1 MKKLA
6 IWSLALISVA
16 SVAIA
21 AAPGKKPASV
31 ISTESEAVTRTAVK
45 PVATEEATVPTE
57 QNPTV
62 ITSDGAPGRA
72 SAQGLNYSIDWY
84 SINGG
89 GTVNA
94 SSANYKMGASIGQ
107 SVAGAASSASYQ
119 MGIGFWYG
127 AGASGGCACDC
138 HNDPVC
144 DAVISNV
151 QDVVAT
157 INVAFRGAAAIP
169 DPNGAC
175 PFETTD
181 MNCDGFT
188 SVIDVVKV
196 VNVAFR
202 GANPATEYCVACP

>member
-1 MKKLA
+1 MKKFA

-21 AAPGKKPASV
+21 AAPGKKLASE
-31 ISTESEAVTRTAVK
+31 ISTESEADTRTAVA
-45 PVATEEATVPTE
+45 PVATEDATVPIE

-62 ITSDGAPGRA
+62 ITSDGAPSTA
-72 SAQGLNYSIDWY
+72 SAQGLNYAIDWY

-94 SSANYKMGASIGQ
+94 SSTNYKMGASIGQ

-127 AGASGGCACDC
+127 AGGGCACDC
-138 HNDPVC
+138 HTDPVC

-157 INVAFRGAAAIP
+157 IGVAFRGAAAIG

-202 GANPATEYCVACP
+202 GANPAAEYCVACS

>member
-1 MKKLA
+1 MSRFTRVLPL
-6 IWSLALISVA
+6 SLIALVVVLGATPGNKTESTETVEPTTSQTSTTIPTDAARSESELTVPPVPVA
-16 SVAIA
+16 QPEA
-21 AAPGKKPASV
+21 AASA
-31 ISTESEAVTRTAVK
+31 
-45 PVATEEATVPTE
+45 ATYE
-57 QNPTV
+57 
-62 ITSDGAPGRA
+62 
-72 SAQGLNYSIDWY
+72 IDWY

>member
-1 MKKLA
+1 MSRFTRVLPL
-6 IWSLALISVA
+6 SLIALVVVLGATPGNKTESTETVEPTTSQTSTTIPTDAARSESELTAPPVPVA
-16 SVAIA
+16 QPEA
-21 AAPGKKPASV
+21 AASA
-31 ISTESEAVTRTAVK
+31 
-45 PVATEEATVPTE
+45 ATYE
-57 QNPTV
+57 
-62 ITSDGAPGRA
+62 
-72 SAQGLNYSIDWY
+72 IDWY

>member
-1 MKKLA
+1 MKRLLSTSFP
-6 IWSLALISVA
+6 ISLLALFLISAAPSTKTQSNTTDPVPTA
-16 SVAIA
+16 AQQQTPLAEPAELQGDPLPTPSVTSTPTDQVVSANA
-21 AAPGKKPASV
+21 AA
-31 ISTESEAVTRTAVK
+31 
-45 PVATEEATVPTE
+45 
-57 QNPTV
+57 
-62 ITSDGAPGRA
+62 
-72 SAQGLNYSIDWY
+72 NYAIDWY

-94 SSANYKMGASIGQ
+94 SSTNYKMGASIGQ
-107 SVAGAASSASYQ
+107 SVAGAASSANYQ

-127 AGASGGCACDC
+127 AGGGGCACDC

-157 INVAFRGAAAIP
+157 IGVAFRGAAAIG

-175 PFETTD
+175 PYQTTD
-181 MNCDGFT
+181 MNCDTFT

>member
-1 MKKLA
+1 MLRFAKVFPLA
-6 IWSLALISVA
+6 PIALVFA
-16 SVAIA
+16 LG
-21 AAPGKKPASV
+21 AAPGQKSATVETVQPTTSQPSA
-31 ISTESEAVTRTAVK
+31 ISPIAPQESELDLTAPLV
-45 PVATEEATVPTE
+45 PVAKPEA
-57 QNPTV
+57 
-62 ITSDGAPGRA
+62 AA
-72 SAQGLNYSIDWY
+72 SSATYEIDWY
-84 SINGG
+84 SVNGG

-127 AGASGGCACDC
+127 AGGSGGCACDC

-157 INVAFRGAAAIP
+157 IGVAFRGAAAIG

-181 MNCDGFT
+181 MNCDGVT